1 MKITTSPIKSKAEAQ
16 QEVSEAAAA
25 IETSKWHKM
34 SNGEYGKSRIN
45 EGKMML
51 AREELRIK
59 QLQDIANHAP
69 AEPMVQVSAY
79 DSYAQKDTLK
89 ANGFRWDGT
98 EKCWTRGV
106 RATDLDALLSKI
118 GAR

>member
-1 MKITTSPIKSKAEAQ
+1 MKITTSLIKSKAEAQ
-16 QEVSEAAAA
+16 QEVSKAMAA

-34 SNGEYGKSRIN
+34 ANGEYGKSRVN

-69 AEPMVQVSAY
+69 AEPMVEVSAY
-79 DSYAQKDTLK
+79 NAYDQKDTLK
-89 ANGFRWDGT
+89 ANGFRWDGVD
-98 EKCWTRGV
+98 KCWTRGV
-106 RATDLDALLSKI
+106 KATDVDTLLAKI
-118 GAR
+118 GAM